1 MPSGENDSCVFQW
14 TRSRRTK
21 MLFRPMN
28 CALNKNGAD
37 TQKKNDTLFC
47 VHNVLELFNGFN
59 RLEAAFWV
67 SSHLEPLMMCP
78 FYGRHTTFLPI
89 WFFNWTFHWIC
100 QVDDAIKWIR
110 NLNQQLDIFIEPP
123 VALSGVSK
131 IFKFHMSSDNKNPKF
146 SLSGALWET
155 FDILWR
161 FDAVAVSKQEPP

>member
-37 TQKKNDTLFC
+37 TYKKNDTLFC

-110 NLNQQLDIFIEPP
+110 KLNQQLDIFIEPP